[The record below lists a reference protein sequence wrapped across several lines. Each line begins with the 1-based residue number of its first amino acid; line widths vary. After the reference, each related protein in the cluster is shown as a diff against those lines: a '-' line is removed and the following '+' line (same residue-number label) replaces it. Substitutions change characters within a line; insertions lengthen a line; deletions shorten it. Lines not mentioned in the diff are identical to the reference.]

1 MLFICSANITD
12 TISDPL
18 LDRMDVI
25 HLSSYTTKDKKTIF
39 MNHLLPKALEESG
52 IDKETSK

>member
-39 MNHLLPKALEESG
+39 MKHLLPKALEESG